1 MKRYKIGTKYLH
13 IDDVIVVHKSIAYKY
28 SLYLK
33 SIFWSIYYLYVKQP
47 NLPFFCRVGPVV
59 KCAK

>member
-13 IDDVIVVHKSIAYKY
+13 IDDVIVVHKSVAFKY

-33 SIFWSIYYLYVKQP
+33 SIFWSIY
-47 NLPFFCRVGPVV
+47 
-59 KCAK
+59 